1 MDFPFH
7 ILSFYIPLTILVGIV
22 VKYRHKLP
30 R

>member
-1 MDFPFH
+1 MEFPVH

-30 R
+30 K